1 MQSLATFD
9 LIMNFLIL
17 VMMPLIILGN
27 LTLKGPAQTYM
38 WREHPHLM
46 SAALVFLGL
55 LVVFAGSE
63 VLGHFGLVSGETVE
77 MAAIVVG
84 IPMLALSVAIL
95 YFGSLAALKALRT
108 WRSL

>member
-27 LTLKGPAQTYM
+27 LTLKGPAQAYM

-84 IPMLALSVAIL
+84 LPVLTLSVAIL
-95 YFGSLAALKALRT
+95 YFGSLAALRALRT

>member
-1 MQSLATFD
+1 MPPLATFD
-9 LIMNFLIL
+9 LLMNFIIL

-27 LTLKGPAQTYM
+27 LTLKGPAQVYM
-38 WREHPHLM
+38 WREHPHLT

-84 IPMLALSVAIL
+84 IPVLALSVAIL
-95 YFGSLAALKALRT
+95 YFGSLAALKVLQA
-108 WRSL
+108 WRGT

>member
-63 VLGHFGLVSGETVE
+63 VLGHFGFVSAETVE

-84 IPMLALSVAIL
+84 LPVLALSLGIL
-95 YFGSLAALKALRT
+95 YFGSLAALRALRA